1 MGIDI
6 INKKKVLVNQAILIN
21 LFHHIPLLNKHIQN
35 IKNIQNMK
43 IFMIW
48 WILNNFKFK
57 ESYNKAKINSNNK

>member
-21 LFHHIPLLNKHIQN
+21 LFHHIQLLNKHIQN